1 MIGLKAFLHPRENFK
16 RIRVAG
22 KIIPTDLSLGPFS
35 ALHQAVNIPKR
46 PACRALETNQYPEQF
61 GDIFP
66 ATLWPSSHFI
76 SLYCGMNKTIFRN
89 RWIALGLTSGMIPV
103 VLLVCAILSG
113 CRSGIGKAD
122 SSPPRTVYSR
132 ILLFPFQDMAAAHG
146 IDQTVQG
153 PLSGKVFVTGIVEP
167 KAAGY
172 ISAETS
178 RRLAR
183 HLDTGSVIIARED
196 IPVMGVLHQPQH
208 LAKLLSLYQ
217 EAGRR
222 QHADAVMVGY
232 LYEFIERVGGNYGV
246 EKPARISFELNLVSV
261 ASGRL
266 VWQNRFIET
275 QQALNENLFD
285 LGKFIQRKGR
295 WITAREMSAQAIEDM
310 FTAADV
316 F

>member
-1 MIGLKAFLHPRENFK
+1 
-16 RIRVAG
+16 
-22 KIIPTDLSLGPFS
+22 
-35 ALHQAVNIPKR
+35 
-46 PACRALETNQYPEQF
+46 
-61 GDIFP
+61 
-66 ATLWPSSHFI
+66 
-76 SLYCGMNKTIFRN
+76 MNKTVFRN
-89 RWIALGLTSGMIPV
+89 RWTALRLTSGLIPV
-103 VLLVCAILSG
+103 ALLACAILTG
-113 CRSGIGKAD
+113 CRSNGGEVD
-122 SSPPRTVYSR
+122 STPPRIMYSR
-132 ILLFPFQDMAAAHG
+132 ILLFPFQDMAAVHG

-172 ISAETS
+172 MSAETS
-178 RRLAR
+178 RRLSR
-183 HLDTGSVIIARED
+183 HIDTGSVIIARDD
-196 IPVMGVLHQPQH
+196 IPVIGVLHQPQH

-217 EAGRR
+217 EAGRS

-246 EKPARISFELNLVSV
+246 EQPARISFELNLVSV

-295 WITAREMSAQAIEDM
+295 WITAREMSARAIKDM
-310 FTAADV
+310 LRTADV